1 MKECP
6 QCLTTYTDETLA
18 YCLADGTALRPM
30 AAEDPT
36 VIRRTVSAE
45 PEAGASGG
53 GKGLKVMIGLL
64 IMAILV
70 FSGIVIAAAAL
81 FYYSS
86 RPPAN
91 DRTSVQQPAVTATPT
106 VDAVNKRTPTPGA
119 SPSPSPAA
127 PMPKDRAT
135 PSADVSRPTA
145 TINSPGDG
153 FLAMRSEPDTESG
166 ERVMK
171 IPHAATVYLENCETT
186 FKNVAGKR
194 GRWCMVSYKEK
205 MGWVFDAWLIYGQ

>member
-1 MKECP
+1 
-6 QCLTTYTDETLA
+6 
-18 YCLADGTALRPM
+18 
-30 AAEDPT
+30 
-36 VIRRTVSAE
+36 
-45 PEAGASGG
+45 
-53 GKGLKVMIGLL
+53 MIGLL

>member
-1 MKECP
+1 M
-6 QCLTTYTDETLA
+6 TTYTDETLA

-91 DRTSVQQPAVTATPT
+91 DRSTVQQPAVISTPT
-106 VDAVNKRTPTPGA
+106 PDAVNKRTPTPLA
-119 SPSPSPAA
+119 SPAA
-127 PMPKDRAT
+127 PTPKAAPT
-135 PSADVSRPTA
+135 PSVDVSRPTA

-194 GRWCMVSYKEK
+194 GRWCMVSYNEK
-205 MGWVFDAWLIYGQ
+205 MGWVFDAWLIYGR